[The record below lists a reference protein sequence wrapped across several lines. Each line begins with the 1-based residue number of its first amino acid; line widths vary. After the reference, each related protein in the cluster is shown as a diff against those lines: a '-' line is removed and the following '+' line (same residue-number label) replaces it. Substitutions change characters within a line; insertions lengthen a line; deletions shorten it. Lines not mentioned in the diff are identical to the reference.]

1 MRWVYP
7 RTKPKSERACWDHPR
22 AHIKDIHYIPLTTY
36 SIMDFG
42 AFTSRGESFERILKG
57 NLFKTVVIK
66 GGKLEK
72 LTRELCAM
80 IDRYEPIWK
89 QLIHLHPNIAYV
101 GAGVPNITDK
111 VKYSTWRGK
120 YEEVV
125 MTWSDSDYER
135 LQSEYR
141 LTEQIL
147 KTKGVTPVFCT
158 IAPMD
163 LKNWNEHRNTPQGRN
178 GYRATDYLIHQSE
191 YPRMQ
196 FEQVQVITRMNEFIR
211 QINRENDVLD
221 LDLAKFVMIP
231 REGCT
236 GRAEQ
241 RYKVSTGYAKF
252 VDGCHAT
259 PRLARQW
266 SMHAAVVASDNRK
279 RLSSAETLRIAN
291 LPSDEFDII
300 GVPLHKSTLRLTI
313 PGLK

>member
-7 RTKPKSERACWDHPR
+7 RIKSIQNLCELVGFIPELK
-22 AHIKDIHYIPLTTY
+22 IDIRYIPLTTY

-57 NLFKTVVIK
+57 DLFKTVVLK
-66 GGKLEK
+66 GGKLERI
-72 LTRELCAM
+72 TRELCAM

-89 QLIHLHPNIAYV
+89 QLTHIHPNIAYV
-101 GAGVPNITDK
+101 GAGVPDITDK
-111 VKYSTWRGK
+111 IKYSTWRGK

-125 MTWSDSDYER
+125 MTWSESDYER

-147 KTKGVTPVFCT
+147 KTKGATPVFCT

-163 LKNWNEHRNTPQGRN
+163 LNNWNVHRNTPQGRN

-196 FEQVQVITRMNEFIR
+196 FEQVQVITRINEFIR
-211 QINRENDVLD
+211 HINYENGVLD

-231 REGCT
+231 REGCN
-236 GRAEQ
+236 GREQ

-279 RLSSAETLRIAN
+279 RLSSAEALRIAK
-291 LPSDEFDII
+291 LPVDKYDIV
-300 GVPLHKSTLRLTI
+300 GVPLHKSKLQLNI
-313 PGLK
+313 PGLE